1 MMRTRSR
8 GKKVSATGIV
18 LYIVVVH
25 TAASVSFTST
35 AKFKNSLKATTKTN
49 LFDGYYTRWR

>member
-1 MMRTRSR
+1 MRTRSR

-25 TAASVSFTST
+25 TAASVSL
-35 AKFKNSLKATTKTN
+35 ALQQNSLKATTSRVQRRIVSR
-49 LFDGYYTRWR
+49 LR